1 VIPTALTGS
10 PATPPAVVFF
20 DKHFQN
26 PQIHQLDLS
35 VERDLGWGSVLS
47 VSYLGSFGREL
58 PGFVDTN
65 IFPSTK
71 SITYKVINGGPLPGP
86 TYTTKLFAPQSSTIK
101 RPNNSFGAVTDIF
114 SGVNSNYQA
123 LAVQLNHRLSH
134 HMQFAVNYTWAHA
147 LDYGVNGSTFNDTN
161 DLLDPTNLSLEYGNS
176 IYDVRHRLVVS
187 AVMES
192 PWKVNGWMGYLANNW
207 QLSPVIQ
214 AQSGLPYS
222 LATSG
227 SAPGGL
233 SGGVNGSNGAF
244 RIDAIGRNTF
254 RQPSTLVPDLRLSKS
269 IVVKEDYT
277 LELLTNMFNIINKPN
292 VTGVNTLGY
301 SIATTNQNTASG
313 LATCSAAAPC
323 LNFNV
328 DKNFNPVFGSTTN
341 ANSNF
346 VYSPRQI
353 EIGIRVKF

>member
-1 VIPTALTGS
+1 ML
-10 PATPPAVVFF
+10 
-20 DKHFQN
+20 
-26 PQIHQLDLS
+26 
-35 VERDLGWGSVLS
+35 
-47 VSYLGSFGREL
+47 
-58 PGFVDTN
+58 
-65 IFPSTK
+65 
-71 SITYKVINGGPLPGP
+71 NGGPLTAP
-86 TYTTKLFAPQSSTIK
+86 TYTTKLFAPQSCTIR
-101 RPNNSFGAVTDIF
+101 RPNNSFGAATDIF

-123 LAVQLNHRLSH
+123 LAVQLNHRMSH
-134 HMQFAVNYTWAHA
+134 HVQFAVNYTWAHA

-192 PWKVNGWMGYLANNW
+192 PWKVNGWLGYLANDW

-222 LATSG
+222 LTTSG

-233 SGGVNGSNGAF
+233 LGGVNGSNGAF

-269 IVVKEDYT
+269 IVVRENYT
-277 LELLTNMFNIINKPN
+277 LELLTNLFNIINKPN
-292 VTGVNTLGY
+292 VTRSTPQGY
-301 SIATTNQNTASG
+301 TIATAAGTRATAV
-313 LATCSAAAPC
+313 TCSAAGPNPC
-323 LNFNV
+323 LNFNPL
-328 DKNFNPVFGSTTN
+328 DRGRSTLVSVRSPTT
-341 ANSNF
+341 NSNF

-353 EIGIRVKF
+353 QIGVRIKF